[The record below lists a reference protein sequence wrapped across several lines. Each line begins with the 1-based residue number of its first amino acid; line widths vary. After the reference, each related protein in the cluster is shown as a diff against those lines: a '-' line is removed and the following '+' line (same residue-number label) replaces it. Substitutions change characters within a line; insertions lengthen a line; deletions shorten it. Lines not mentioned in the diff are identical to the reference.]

1 MEWRK
6 SPFTLRELKIEVTH
20 DCMLQCVHC
29 SSCAGINSGR
39 SMRWLSCEQILDDAV
54 AMGVKEIT
62 FSGGE
67 PLLWEHIQDAV
78 RRASR
83 HGMKVFLYTTGNVPN
98 AEKALSDLNSAGLFR
113 VMFSLFGMD
122 ADQHE
127 KVTTVKGSYG
137 KTLKIASYCLSIG
150 LDTEFH
156 FVPLSHNYRSL
167 YGIAELARHMGVKRI
182 SVLRLVPQG
191 RGTTQKDRQLS
202 YSENIELRKIIRAL
216 RAVGH
221 DIRLGSPYNFLMLR
235 EKPQCHSGIDRM
247 TVGPDLRIF
256 PCDAFKHI
264 SPENIDASSEYS
276 NLSKYSLLE
285 CWEKSPYLSAVREY
299 LTTDFAI
306 ECKTC
311 QKLETCHSGCLA
323 QKFYWYGELRKCPDP
338 MCLFRNGS

>member
-1 MEWRK
+1 
-6 SPFTLRELKIEVTH
+6 
-20 DCMLQCVHC
+20 
-29 SSCAGINSGR
+29 
-39 SMRWLSCEQILDDAV
+39 MRWLSCEQILDDAV

-98 AEKALSDLNSAGLFR
+98 AEKALSDLNSAGLSR

-202 YSENIELRKIIRAL
+202 HSENIELRKIIRAL

-247 TVGPDLRIF
+247 TVGPDLRYF
-256 PCDAFKHI
+256 LAMR
-264 SPENIDASSEYS
+264 SSTFRQTI
-276 NLSKYSLLE
+276 LV
-285 CWEKSPYLSAVREY
+285 P
-299 LTTDFAI
+299 
-306 ECKTC
+306 
-311 QKLETCHSGCLA
+311 A
-323 QKFYWYGELRKCPDP
+323 QSIPT
-338 MCLFRNGS
+338 